1 MSKNYHRPVSKTWY
15 MENSAYRWFMIR
27 ELTAVFVAVYLL
39 FFICTLSQMGKGYE
53 AFQGFLAQLKSGPSV
68 LLHIIALLFAGYHS
82 ITWFNLTP
90 KAMPVRMGEK
100 KVPDILIALGGGYVP
115 WIFITLIIWC
125 IALR

>member
-1 MSKNYHRPVSKTWY
+1 
-15 MENSAYRWFMIR
+15 
-27 ELTAVFVAVYLL
+27 
-39 FFICTLSQMGKGYE
+39 
-53 AFQGFLAQLKSGPSV
+53 

-82 ITWFNLTP
+82 ITWFNLPP